1 MRLSYNWLKDYV
13 DIKLSPEKLAEL
25 LTMAGLCVDS
35 IHKKGD
41 DAVLEIEITS
51 NRPDWL
57 SYIGVAREV
66 AALTGKKLKIP
77 SVSTLSAKK
86 STAKISVKVVDKKLC
101 PRYTARIIR
110 NVKVG
115 ES

>member
-1 MRLSYNWLKDYV
+1 MRISYNWLKDYV

-35 IHKKGD
+35 IHKKID
-41 DAVLEIEITS
+41 DSVLEIEITS

-66 AALTGKKLKIP
+66 AAITGKKLKVP
-77 SVSTLSAKK
+77 YSVQR
-86 STAKISVKVVDKKLC
+86 TAYSVVFG
-101 PRYTARIIR
+101 RGI
-110 NVKVG
+110 
-115 ES
+115 